1 MGSIT
6 NMKETYITRAIL
18 KDYLTIKEVDIT
30 FNKDINIIIGQNGT
44 GKTNFINYLGESL
57 GPLGEI
63 ENNND
68 SHIHFISS
76 DREFLKTLY
85 LSKYIGDDF
94 LPKETVRI
102 QLYQGGWE
110 TNEMVAHNLVPIKVL
125 HGIPQN
131 YYVADEPINDIVK
144 KIANGYRVFANN
156 SNALSSE
163 IGVNYLYHAI
173 LHPKEDNWD
182 INDSLIEL
190 NENLADYTNIHKVR
204 IGINSKISEIT
215 KDEVSFN
222 NLYLEYLVNGEWLL
236 FKQLSDGTKRLF
248 YVISEILMGKRPIV
262 LLEEPELGLHPH
274 QLYKLME
281 FIREMSDKYQFII
294 TTHSPIVLN
303 MLQKDELDSIII
315 ATIEKGS
322 TKLNHLTEEQIEKA
336 RAYMDVADLSD
347 YWMHSDL
354 EKA

>member
-1 MGSIT
+1 
-6 NMKETYITRAIL
+6 MKETYITRAIL

-44 GKTNFINYLGESL
+44 GKTNFINYLGDSINT
-57 GPLGEI
+57 PNDI
-63 ENNND
+63 ANNNSQVYFTYRGQQYKKVNYISTVLSAD
-68 SHIHFISS
+68 SDIQEVRDIDYIYDGDKIS
-76 DREFLKTLY
+76 
-85 LSKYIGDDF
+85 
-94 LPKETVRI
+94 ETILTAVFKA
-102 QLYQGGWE
+102 
-110 TNEMVAHNLVPIKVL
+110 TKVI
-125 HGIPQN
+125 HGIPKS
-131 YYVADEPINDIVK
+131 YAVIDSPLNDSIK
-144 KIANGYRVFANN
+144 KTRNGYNLFKGSWENIIQFRLAFGYVSKVMSRNIDIEEYDLNLIFEILNN
-156 SNALSSE
+156 NLLNYSN
-163 IGVNYLYHAI
+163 
-173 LHPKEDNWD
+173 
-182 INDSLIEL
+182 IE
-190 NENLADYTNIHKVR
+190 KVR
-204 IGINSKISEIT
+204 IGENLKVTNISD
-215 KDEVSFN
+215 DEVYFN
-222 NLYLEYLVNGEWLL
+222 NLYLEYFVNDEWLL
-236 FKQLSDGTKRLF
+236 FNQLSDGTKRLF
-248 YVISEILMGKRPIV
+248 YLISEITLTNRSIV

-281 FIREMSDKYQFII
+281 FIREMSDKQQFII